1 MLKYAYLIFFIT
13 IGFVLQGQCYY
24 KNTTFIAGEKVTYQA
39 YYNWHFI
46 WMNAGEVVFKVENCT
61 HNKKAAY
68 KLSSLGYT
76 QKGYDKLYCVRD
88 TFTAIV
94 DTQYIEPYATTR
106 KAHEGSYIAS
116 EVYRFD
122 KANKRIYSNIKI
134 EDEPARNTI
143 IQWKECTVDVLTMVY
158 KARNI
163 DYNKYKVNDKIPI
176 RMVVD
181 GEIHDLYIRY
191 LGKEIIETKD
201 EKKYRCLKFS
211 PLLMKGTIFE
221 SGEDM
226 TVWVTDDKNRI
237 PVIVEAKILIGSVK
251 AILSGTQGLRH
262 PIEAEIK

>member
-1 MLKYAYLIFFIT
+1 M
-13 IGFVLQGQCYY
+13 
-24 KNTTFIAGEKVTYQA
+24 
-39 YYNWHFI
+39 
-46 WMNAGEVVFKVENCT
+46 
-61 HNKKAAY
+61 
-68 KLSSLGYT
+68 
-76 QKGYDKLYCVRD
+76 RD
-88 TFTAIV
+88 TFTAVV

-106 KAHEGSYIAS
+106 IAHEGSYIAS

-143 IQWKECTVDVLTMVY
+143 IQWQECTVDVLIMVY

-201 EKKYRCLKFS
+201 EKKYRCLKFT